1 MLLIL
6 GGHMMKK
13 LIEYIFIVAILFNL
27 GSLIWFILGASA
39 FFMRGLDLIMTV
51 LLMYLGIPSLLLLT
65 VSIVILFKKTLGNN
79 RLFIIQCI
87 LIIALILFGYNLYKS
102 VDEYGWFQTRTYSE
116 TIKTTD
122 DSKYEYK
129 IELVN
134 MFQRNSYARLY
145 MKNVKTEEI
154 SYISLDINTRDI
166 GGFSMRQE
174 VHWGE
179 LKYTEVEGQYLL
191 YITEEFPF
199 PMDRFFI
206 DMNKNTSETLD

>member
-1 MLLIL
+1 
-6 GGHMMKK
+6 MMKK
-13 LIEYIFIVAILFNL
+13 LIEYIFIIAIVFNL

-65 VSIVILFKKTLGNN
+65 ASIVILFKKKLRNN

-102 VDEYGWFQTRTYSE
+102 VDEYGWLQTRTYSE
-116 TIKTTD
+116 TIKTTE

-129 IELVN
+129 LELIN

-145 MKNVKTEEI
+145 MKNVQTEEI
-154 SYISLDINTRDI
+154 SYISLDIKTRDI
-166 GGFSMRQE
+166 GGFSMGQE

-179 LKYTEVEGQYLL
+179 LDYTEVEGQYLL

-199 PMDRFFI
+199 PMDRFLI
-206 DMNKNTSETLD
+206 DVNTNTSEKLILSN